1 MRFPL
6 SLSLSPFRVGFV
18 IIISRHPFFIFF
30 SNSLAFVPLCSWP
43 RHVNQPARYQRPL
56 VLIDQALDRRQWFE
70 NTRMHSGVKG
80 GYIKDTPFMAK
91 VESDFQFEGG
101 STLYALHR
109 LSRNEIWCGVLLHFP
124 VDFAGRMMGILF

>member
-56 VLIDQALDRRQWFE
+56 VLIDQALDRRRQWFE

-80 GYIKDTPFMAK
+80 GILRT
-91 VESDFQFEGG
+91 
-101 STLYALHR
+101 R
-109 LSRNEIWCGVLLHFP
+109 LSWPRSNPIFSLRVVQRFMLCIGCRETKYGVEFCCIFP
-124 VDFAGRMMGILF
+124 SILQAG